1 MIKSEAVDDF
11 ICKLQR
17 YKNNVGNKDCKMSL
31 QGIFLL
37 CAKIQRPH

>member
-17 YKNNVGNKDCKMSL
+17 YKNNVGNKDFKISWSYV
-31 QGIFLL
+31 QL
-37 CAKIQRPH
+37 CM